1 MKYTCRY
8 ISAEFPAAIRE
19 NVPDFNG
26 LLVYCL
32 IFCKKKF
39 VPQTTE
45 QKSDIVLRM
54 HVGRTPIPVLCI
66 EACYL
71 MEKAR

>member
-8 ISAEFPAAIRE
+8 ISAEFPAVIRE

-32 IFCKKKF
+32 IFCKKNSCHW
-39 VPQTTE
+39 Q
-45 QKSDIVLRM
+45 QNKSLILY
-54 HVGRTPIPVLCI
+54 C
-66 EACYL
+66 AC
-71 MEKAR
+71 M